1 MRALK
6 NFFYTSV
13 VISRFRGLPK
23 VVDGRQAGLNRN
35 STFVTDDEKL
45 KYNIRLKLSDQSD
58 KQMT

>member
-1 MRALK
+1 M
-6 NFFYTSV
+6 
-13 VISRFRGLPK
+13 
-23 VVDGRQAGLNRN
+23 VDGRQGGLNRN